1 LPNALRLA
9 RQIEAAVAVVAL
21 LTALRG
27 IGYEEVELDPQGL
40 LRRHPRSG
48 KFT

>member
-1 LPNALRLA
+1 LA

-27 IGYEEVELDPQGL
+27 IGYEEVELDPQGY
-40 LRRHPRSG
+40 HSPPA
-48 KFT
+48 